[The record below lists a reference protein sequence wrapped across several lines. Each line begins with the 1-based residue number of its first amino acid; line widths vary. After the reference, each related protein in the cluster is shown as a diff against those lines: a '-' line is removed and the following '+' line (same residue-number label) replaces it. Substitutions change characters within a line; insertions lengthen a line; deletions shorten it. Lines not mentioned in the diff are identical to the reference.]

1 MTRKEIL
8 SKIEETYNKIY
19 AFTDSLGD
27 EALNILDEHT
37 GRYNL
42 SDEDSTLMEAMCDGE
57 DPSSLSKDTLSCL
70 LDAYKETFY
79 HLVSVQQA
87 EHDDNE
93 LRVEIGY
100 CDIDDLKNDNSVNKL
115 F

>member
-8 SKIEETYNKIY
+8 SKIEETYNNIY

-42 SDEDSTLMEAMCDGE
+42 SDEDSILMEAICDGE

-70 LDAYKETFY
+70 LDAYNEALADLRYARTF
-79 HLVSVQQA
+79 
-87 EHDDNE
+87 
-93 LRVEIGY
+93 G
-100 CDIDDLKNDNSVNKL
+100 IDDLKNDNEVNRL